1 VRATTLLADRIH
13 QALKRAQR
21 RVLAADYEDLR
32 LRQVWLRHDGQA
44 PFDEQTHLVRP
55 DPAEIRS
62 VLVFKPDE
70 IGDAVYSL
78 PAVVE
83 LRKAFPGARF
93 SLLCLP
99 LTAPLYERAGLFD
112 EIATFVPGR
121 RALPAARRR
130 LRGALSALSTERF
143 DLAVYLRTGPRSF
156 REFLR
161 VPADARLHPLD
172 PRMRSDSVY
181 RAPVSTWTD
190 RRHMALQLLEIA
202 GFVTGREYDYE
213 DVVQPG
219 FTWRE
224 EDRAEVEALFPSGR
238 PQRYFVLHPFAK
250 DETRRY
256 PNEYWQRLLDR
267 LVPELDVVSVV
278 IGGPEDAQLP
288 VRRQLI
294 QAQGRLSIGAT
305 GFLLSGAD
313 GFIGNVSGP
322 AHLAA
327 ALGVPTVTL
336 MSGHSL
342 PREWAPLGNS
352 LVLRADVPCAP
363 CHQRTC
369 PVYRLACLT
378 SLEPERV
385 APAITHFFTR
395 NLQAVS

>member
-1 VRATTLLADRIH
+1 
-13 QALKRAQR
+13 
-21 RVLAADYEDLR
+21 
-32 LRQVWLRHDGQA
+32 
-44 PFDEQTHLVRP
+44 
-55 DPAEIRS
+55 
-62 VLVFKPDE
+62 
-70 IGDAVYSL
+70 
-78 PAVVE
+78 
-83 LRKAFPGARF
+83 
-93 SLLCLP
+93 
-99 LTAPLYERAGLFD
+99 
-112 EIATFVPGR
+112 
-121 RALPAARRR
+121 
-130 LRGALSALSTERF
+130 
-143 DLAVYLRTGPRSF
+143 
-156 REFLR
+156 
-161 VPADARLHPLD
+161 
-172 PRMRSDSVY
+172 
-181 RAPVSTWTD
+181 
-190 RRHMALQLLEIA
+190 
-202 GFVTGREYDYE
+202 
-213 DVVQPG
+213 VQPG

-256 PNEYWQRLLDR
+256 PDEYWQRLLDR

-288 VRRQLI
+288 ARRQLI